1 MKIFHINCNYLST
14 TLHQCL
20 IEHLEPL
27 GVENRI
33 FAPIY
38 PGFAQKI
45 RPNDNVQVSE
55 CFQKRDRFLFFVKQE
70 KILRAA
76 KSVFS
81 EARFDCIHAH
91 TLFTDGVCARRLSR
105 ESGTP
110 YVVAVR
116 NTDVNL
122 FLQKRVL
129 LRPLGLKVL
138 RDAAKVVF
146 LSDPYRRKVL
156 DTYVP
161 EKYRGEI
168 EAKSVVIPNGI
179 DDFWLSNSYAEKNPP
194 AALEPPL
201 QLLFAG
207 RVLPDKNLRGVV
219 SAVQL
224 LRAKGYAAD
233 FTVIGPHPDRSL
245 YEELKQYDFVTL
257 KEPMEKEKLIDAYR
271 SADIFV
277 MPSFHETFGLVY
289 AEAMS
294 QGLPVIYSKGE
305 GFDGQFPDGEVGFAV
320 DPGDPRKIA
329 DAIKLTAGMYGTIS
343 AACPEKVK
351 KFNWN
356 QIADNYHSF
365 YEEICY
371 EISTD
376 NRAST

>member
-33 FAPIY
+33 FTPVY
-38 PGFAQKI
+38 PGFARKI
-45 RPNDNVQVSE
+45 RPNDNVRISE
-55 CFQKRDRFLFFVKQE
+55 CFQKRDRYLFFVKQK

-76 KSVFS
+76 RAGFS
-81 EARFDCIHAH
+81 EDRFDCIHAH

-105 ESGTP
+105 ESGLP

-122 FLQKRVL
+122 FFQKRVL

-138 RDAAKVVF
+138 RDASKVVF
-146 LSDPYRRKVL
+146 LSESYLRKVL

-161 EKYRGEI
+161 TQERAGI

-179 DDFWLSNSYAEKNPP
+179 DDFWLAHRAGEKTPP
-194 AALEPPL
+194 AVSERPL
-201 QLLFAG
+201 HLLFAG
-207 RVLPDKNLRGVV
+207 RVLPEKNLSGVV

-224 LRAKGYAAD
+224 LRAKGCPAD
-233 FTVIGPHPDRSL
+233 FTVIGPHPDKAL
-245 YEELKQYDFVTL
+245 YEELGQYEFVRL
-257 KEPMEKEKLIDAYR
+257 LEPMEKEELIDAYR
-271 SADIFV
+271 RADLFV

-289 AEAMS
+289 AEAMT
-294 QGLPVIYSKGE
+294 QALPVIYSRGE

-320 DPGDPRKIA
+320 DPGDPQ
-329 DAIKLTAGMYGTIS
+329 
-343 AACPEKVK
+343 
-351 KFNWN
+351 
-356 QIADNYHSF
+356 QIADKILEALSAYAGISGRCAERSERF
-365 YEEICY
+365 RWDRIAEIY
-371 EISTD
+371 RSLYKELL
-376 NRAST
+376 

>member
-38 PGFAQKI
+38 PGFARKI

-156 DTYVP
+156 DAYVP
-161 EKYRGEI
+161 EKYRREI
-168 EAKSVVIPNGI
+168 ETKSVVIPNGI
-179 DDFWLSNSYAEKNPP
+179 DDFWLSHRYAEKNPP

-201 QLLFAG
+201 QILFAG

-224 LRAKGYAAD
+224 LRAKGYDAD
-233 FTVIGPHPDRSL
+233 FTVIGPHPDRAL

-257 KEPMEKEKLIDAYR
+257 KEPMEKESLIDAYR
-271 SADIFV
+271 QADLFV

-289 AEAMS
+289 AEAMT
-294 QGLPVIYSKGE
+294 QGLPVIYSRGE

-320 DPGDPRKIA
+320 DPRDPQ
-329 DAIKLTAGMYGTIS
+329 
-343 AACPEKVK
+343 
-351 KFNWN
+351 
-356 QIADNYHSF
+356 QIADRILEAAASYGVISNRCAARAERFRWAQIAEIYRSL
-365 YEEICY
+365 YEELL
-371 EISTD
+371 
-376 NRAST
+376 